1 MAFALECVE
10 RSVKAFGSAMAS
22 MVALAVMLVVVVVV
36 VVVMFVVDVIVVVVV
51 LDIGDPASVGVLE
64 TRRCR
69 CARGR
74 IGGGSGR
81 GGVF

>member
-10 RSVKAFGSAMAS
+10 RCVKAFGSVMAS
-22 MVALAVMLVVVVVV
+22 MMALAVMLVVVVVV
-36 VVVMFVVDVIVVVVV
+36 MKFVGFVV
-51 LDIGDPASVGVLE
+51 LEIGDPASVSVLE

-74 IGGGSGR
+74 VGGRRGR
-81 GGVF
+81 GRVF